1 MYYTDIARAIRAALE
16 DRPEGWAG
24 QVARI
29 MVQGGLSV
37 ADPDDL
43 EPVVARVMG
52 PLPGTIDDMELDWA
66 IETILEQSPVLADRA
81 ALAICYGSYE
91 YPRHADMVAIDVDEP
106 GRTEMVIL
114 SDGSAIVGYSSPRRV
129 WEDALVEM
137 IEEALTAG
145 RAPTIFVSPLQAL
158 AEAEIMAADARWLA
172 RTHGAV
178 VAR

>member
-1 MYYTDIARAIRAALE
+1 MYYMDIARAIRAALE
-16 DRPEGWAG
+16 DRPEDWAG
-24 QVARI
+24 RVARV

-52 PLPGTIDDMELDWA
+52 PLPETIDDMELDWA
-66 IETILEQSPVLADRA
+66 LETVIDQSPVLADRA
-81 ALAICYGSYE
+81 ALAICFGSYE
-91 YPRHADMVAIDVDEP
+91 YPRLADMVAIDVDAP

-114 SDGSAIVGYSSPRRV
+114 SDGSAIVGDSSPRRV

-145 RAPTIFVSPLQAL
+145 HVPIIFVSSLQAL
-158 AEAEIMAADARWLA
+158 AEAEVMAEDARRLA
-172 RTHGAV
+172 RARGAV